1 MKKIL
6 IGLSFTIFLL
16 YSSLASA
23 DCLDLE
29 RFTSWVV
36 DDTHTVVFYMG
47 VKPIARLEIPNCEIQ
62 PTSKIRLIKSYVCD
76 SDEIEI
82 DGEACRTITVE
93 VLY

>member
-6 IGLSFTIFLL
+6 RGLSFTVLLL
-16 YSSLASA
+16 YSTLVSA

-36 DDTHTVVFYMG
+36 EDTHTIVFYAG

-62 PTSKIRLIKSYVCD
+62 PTSKIRLIRSYVCD

-82 DGEACRTITVE
+82 DGEACRMISVE